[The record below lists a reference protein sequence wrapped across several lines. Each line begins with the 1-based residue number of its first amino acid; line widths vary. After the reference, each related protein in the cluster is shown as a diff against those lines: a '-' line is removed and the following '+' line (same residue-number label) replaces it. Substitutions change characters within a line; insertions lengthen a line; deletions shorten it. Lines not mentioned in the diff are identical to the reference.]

1 MRRQLALMA
10 GATTSMVVIAFVI
23 PLGLAVQTIASNEAL
38 NDAEVEARSLAP
50 AIATVRDP
58 QTLAALVQ
66 SASATSSGRLSVF
79 LPDGQVLGAT
89 ASTDANVTLARAGRA
104 FTTFTPDGAEVFVP
118 VVISGSGTAVV
129 EVVVPESRLHRGVS
143 MAWAILA
150 ATGLGLILLAVFVA
164 DRIARGVVVPTSA
177 LADAAQRVAQGEL
190 QARVVPDGP
199 PEVVEVGRAFNLLV
213 GRIGELLAGERE
225 AAADLSHRLRT
236 PLTALRLNVDR
247 MPADST
253 TERLAAEVNAVENA
267 VSDVIHELRRHS
279 REGIRSTTDLVA
291 VARERLAFWA
301 ALAGQQDRPCTIEI
315 GPGTEMVALARD
327 DAATLVDVLL
337 NNVFAHTPDRTPFK
351 VAIDQVAQDQVRL
364 VVEDQGPGF
373 PAAMTARGESG
384 TGSTGLGLDIARRVA
399 DAVGGS
405 LTTSTSPE
413 GGARVEVVMKTV

>member
-1 MRRQLALMA
+1 MA

-23 PLGLAVQTIASNEAL
+23 PLGLAVQTIAANEAL

-50 AIATVRDP
+50 AIATVRDA

-66 SASATSSGRLSVF
+66 SASATSSGSLSVF
-79 LPDGQVLGAT
+79 LPDGQVLGSA
-89 ASTDANVTLARAGRA
+89 ASADANVTLARTGRA
-104 FTTFTPDGAEVFVP
+104 FTTFTPDGAKVFVP
-118 VVISGSGTAVV
+118 VFISGSDTAVV

-143 MAWAILA
+143 TAWAILA

-190 QARVVPDGP
+190 QTRVVPDGP

-301 ALAGQQDRPCTIEI
+301 ALSGQQGRPCTIEI
-315 GPGTEMVALARD
+315 GPATEMVALARD

-351 VAIDQVAQDQVRL
+351 VAIDQVAEDQVRL

-413 GGARVEVVMKTV
+413 GGARVEVVMNTV

>member
-1 MRRQLALMA
+1 MA

-23 PLGLAVQTIASNEAL
+23 PLGLAVQTIAANEAL

-58 QTLAALVQ
+58 QTLADLVQ

-89 ASTDANVTLARAGRA
+89 ASADANVTLGRAGRA
-104 FTTFTPDGAEVFVP
+104 FTTFTPDGAEVFIP

-143 MAWAILA
+143 TAWAILA

-190 QARVVPDGP
+190 QTRVVPDGP

-213 GRIGELLAGERE
+213 GRIGELLTSERE

-267 VSDVIHELRRHS
+267 VSDVIHQLRRHS

-301 ALAGQQDRPCTIEI
+301 ALAGQQGRPCTIEV

-351 VAIDQVAQDQVRL
+351 VAIDHVAEDQVRL

-373 PAAMTARGESG
+373 PAAMTARGASG

>member
-1 MRRQLALMA
+1 
-10 GATTSMVVIAFVI
+10 
-23 PLGLAVQTIASNEAL
+23 
-38 NDAEVEARSLAP
+38 
-50 AIATVRDP
+50 
-58 QTLAALVQ
+58 
-66 SASATSSGRLSVF
+66 
-79 LPDGQVLGAT
+79 
-89 ASTDANVTLARAGRA
+89 
-104 FTTFTPDGAEVFVP
+104 
-118 VVISGSGTAVV
+118 
-129 EVVVPESRLHRGVS
+129 
-143 MAWAILA
+143 
-150 ATGLGLILLAVFVA
+150 
-164 DRIARGVVVPTSA
+164 
-177 LADAAQRVAQGEL
+177 
-190 QARVVPDGP
+190 
-199 PEVVEVGRAFNLLV
+199 
-213 GRIGELLAGERE
+213 
-225 AAADLSHRLRT
+225 
-236 PLTALRLNVDR
+236 

-267 VSDVIHELRRHS
+267 VSDVIHQLRRHS

-301 ALAGQQDRPCTIEI
+301 ALAGQQGRPCTIEV

-351 VAIDQVAQDQVRL
+351 VAIDHVAEDQVRL

-373 PAAMTARGESG
+373 PAAMTARGASG

>member
-1 MRRQLALMA
+1 MA
-10 GATTSMVVIAFVI
+10 GAITSMVVIAFVI
-23 PLGLAVQTIASNEAL
+23 PLGLAVQTIAANEAL

-89 ASTDANVTLARAGRA
+89 ASADANVTLARAGRA
-104 FTTFTPDGAEVFVP
+104 FTTVTPDGAEVFVP

-129 EVVVPESRLHRGVS
+129 EVVVPESRLHRGVAT
-143 MAWAILA
+143 AWAILA

-315 GPGTEMVALARD
+315 GPGMEMVALARD

-351 VAIDQVAQDQVRL
+351 VAIDQVAEDQVRL

>member
-1 MRRQLALMA
+1 VRRQLALMA

-129 EVVVPESRLHRGVS
+129 EVVVPESRLHRGVAT
-143 MAWAILA
+143 AWAILA

-351 VAIDQVAQDQVRL
+351 VAIDQVAEDQVRL

>member
-1 MRRQLALMA
+1 VRRQLALMA

-89 ASTDANVTLARAGRA
+89 ASADANVTLARAGRA
-104 FTTFTPDGAEVFVP
+104 FTTVTPDGAEVFVP

-351 VAIDQVAQDQVRL
+351 VAIDQVAEDQVRL

>member
-23 PLGLAVQTIASNEAL
+23 PLGLAVQTIAANEAL

-89 ASTDANVTLARAGRA
+89 ASADANVTLARAGRA
-104 FTTFTPDGAEVFVP
+104 FTTVTPDGAEVFVP

-129 EVVVPESRLHRGVS
+129 EVVVPESRLHRGVAT
-143 MAWAILA
+143 AWAILA

-315 GPGTEMVALARD
+315 GPGMEMVALARD

-351 VAIDQVAQDQVRL
+351 VAIDQVAEDQVRL